1 VLPICNQS
9 FCPAAMVPTENRG
22 DNMAERI
29 SPKFHA
35 EIIVVLFDEYQDHRE
50 VMQRVQILLSDASA
64 EHIEAVGKFL
74 PIDLVR
80 VLPRR
85 MQRAA

>member
-1 VLPICNQS
+1 
-9 FCPAAMVPTENRG
+9 
-22 DNMAERI
+22 MAERI
-29 SPKFHA
+29 SPRFHA

-50 VMQRVQILLSDASA
+50 VTRRVQILLSDASA
-64 EHIEAVGKFL
+64 EHVEAVEKFL

-85 MQRAA
+85 VLRAA